1 MLKLNYFLAD
11 IFILSAEKQP
21 IKLSWRKIEWLLMGE
36 HIINAFSILSLFGKP
51 TNELL
56 ALLFWQNIVSQYHK
70 QIILDATGQK
80 FYIKRT

>member
-1 MLKLNYFLAD
+1 
-11 IFILSAEKQP
+11 
-21 IKLSWRKIEWLLMGE
+21 MGE

-80 FYIKRT
+80 FYIKGT

>member
-1 MLKLNYFLAD
+1 
-11 IFILSAEKQP
+11 
-21 IKLSWRKIEWLLMGE
+21 MGE

-80 FYIKRT
+80 FYIKGHRSMILWKFTTQGSITLMAYT

>member
-1 MLKLNYFLAD
+1 
-11 IFILSAEKQP
+11 
-21 IKLSWRKIEWLLMGE
+21 MGE

-56 ALLFWQNIVSQYHK
+56 ALLFWQNIVSKYHK

>member
-1 MLKLNYFLAD
+1 
-11 IFILSAEKQP
+11 
-21 IKLSWRKIEWLLMGE
+21 MGE

-80 FYIKRT
+80 FYIKRTQKYDSLEIYNPRKYHTNGIHIKTIEFITPLK